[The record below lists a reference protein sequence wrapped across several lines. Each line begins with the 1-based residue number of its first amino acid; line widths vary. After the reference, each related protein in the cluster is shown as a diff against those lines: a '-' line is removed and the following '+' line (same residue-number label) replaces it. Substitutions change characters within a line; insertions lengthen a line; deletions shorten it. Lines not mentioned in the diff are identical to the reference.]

1 MDRLR
6 MIGKWFDDRLALGRL
21 YDHTIGHR
29 IPFSSSSWWYVFGS
43 ATLLCLAIQLVTGT
57 CLALVYVP
65 SPNDAYA
72 SIEYLDYEQPL
83 GWYLRGLHYWGSNF
97 MVALVTIHLV
107 QVFLMGAYKYPRE
120 LTWVVGS
127 GLFLCTLGMAFTGQ
141 TIRFDQDAYWGVEI
155 IVSIL
160 GRLPLVGEYAT
171 HLLQGGPIVGAETL
185 SRFFALHVFVIPAI
199 LISLLVIHV
208 RLILV
213 LGISEYP
220 EPGKGVDPE
229 TYDEEYSSVVEKT
242 GIRLMPEGGGKDLV
256 FSGLVL
262 LAIVLCAALIGPK
275 IPNGP
280 ADPSLIHTVP
290 RPDFYFLSLFAAFAL
305 MPPYLESFVIVYVMP
320 LAVVLLFAVPF
331 ISRGGERHP
340 SRRPGAV
347 ILVVQVLVGLFTLAW
362 EGVQSPWS
370 PQMDAW
376 SGVPVQPRFVR
387 GRSALEHMGATI
399 LQAKQCRNCHAL
411 DGAGGKR
418 GPDLGDVATRLT
430 REQLVR
436 QVLQGGGNMPA
447 YGKHLAPHEVT
458 ALVSFLATLHP
469 ENEPPARSSA
479 AQAVRTR
486 DPAAGG

>member
-1 MDRLR
+1 MNRLR
-6 MIGKWFDDRLALGRL
+6 AIGKWFDDRLALGRL
-21 YDHTIGHR
+21 YDDTLGHR

-43 ATLLCLAIQLVTGT
+43 ATLLCLIVQIATGI

-72 SIEYLDYEQPL
+72 SLEYLDYVQPL
-83 GWYLRGLHYWGSNF
+83 GWYLRALHYWGSNF
-97 MVALVTIHLV
+97 MVALVTIHMI
-107 QVFLMGAYKYPRE
+107 QVFLFGAYKYPRE
-120 LTWVVGS
+120 LTWLVGS
-127 GLFLCTLGMAFTGQ
+127 GLFLATIGMAFTGQ

-171 HLLQGGPIVGAETL
+171 HLLQGGPIVAAETL
-185 SRFFALHVFVIPAI
+185 SRFFALHVFVIPGV
-199 LISLLVIHV
+199 LIALLVVHV
-208 RLILV
+208 RLVLV
-213 LGISEYP
+213 LGISEFP
-220 EPGKGVDPE
+220 EAGKPVDRE
-229 TYDEEYSSVVEKT
+229 TYAEEYEGVVERT

-256 FSGLVL
+256 FSAAVL

-305 MPPYLESFVIVYVMP
+305 MPPYLESFVIVYLMP
-320 LAVVLLFAVPF
+320 LAIVLLFAVPF

-347 ILVVQVLVGLFTLAW
+347 VLVVLVLVSLFTLAW
-362 EGVQSPWS
+362 EGVRSPWS
-370 PQMDAW
+370 PDMDAW
-376 SGVPVQPRFVR
+376 SGVPVQPRFVE
-387 GRSALEHMGATI
+387 GRSPLEHMGATI

-411 DGAGGKR
+411 DGEGGKR
-418 GPDLGDVATRLT
+418 GPDLAGVATRLT
-430 REQLVR
+430 ADQLVR

-458 ALVSFLATLHP
+458 AIVAFLVTLHP
-469 ENEPPARSSA
+469 ANVPVARNSASPAKLSPERPGP
-479 AQAVRTR
+479 R
-486 DPAAGG
+486 

>member
-1 MDRLR
+1 

-21 YDHTIGHR
+21 YEHTIGHR
-29 IPFSSSSWWYVFGS
+29 IPASSASWWYVFGS
-43 ATLLCLAIQLVTGT
+43 ATLVCLIIQLVTGT
-57 CLALVYVP
+57 CLALIYVP
-65 SPNDAYA
+65 SPDDAYA
-72 SIEYLDYEQPL
+72 SIEYLDYEQPM

-97 MVALVTIHLV
+97 MVALVTIHMT
-107 QVFLMGAYKYPRE
+107 QIFLFGAYKFPRE
-120 LTWVVGS
+120 LTWIVGS
-127 GLFLCTLGMAFTGQ
+127 ALFLATIGMAFTGQ

-160 GRLPLVGEYAT
+160 GRLPGVGEFAT
-171 HLLQGGPIVGAETL
+171 QLLQGGPIVGAETL
-185 SRFFALHVFVIPAI
+185 SRFFVLHVFVIPAA
-199 LISLLVIHV
+199 LIALLVIHI
-208 RLILV
+208 RLVLV

-220 EPGKGVDPE
+220 KPGKNVDRG
-229 TYDEEYSSVVEKT
+229 EYCDDYERVVEKT

-256 FSGLVL
+256 FSALVV

-280 ADPSLIHTVP
+280 ADPSLIQTVP

-305 MPPYLESFVIVYVMP
+305 MPPYLESFVIVYLMP

-331 ISRGGERHP
+331 ISRGAERHP

-347 ILVVQVLVGLFTLAW
+347 IVVVVVLASLFTLAW
-362 EGVQSPWS
+362 EGVVSPWS

-376 SGVPVQPRFVR
+376 SGVPVQPRFVA
-387 GRSALEHMGATI
+387 GRSPLEHVGATL

-411 DGAGGKR
+411 DGEGGQR
-418 GPDLGDVATRLT
+418 GPDLAGVATRLT
-430 REQLVR
+430 EDQLIR

-458 ALVSFLATLHP
+458 ALVAFLATLHP
-469 ENEPPARSSA
+469 ANVPPARSPVSA
-479 AQAVRTR
+479 TR
-486 DPAAGG
+486 PATETPLAR

>member
-1 MDRLR
+1 MNRLR
-6 MIGKWFDDRLALGRL
+6 AIGKWFDDRLALGRL
-21 YDHTIGHR
+21 YDQSLGHR

-43 ATLLCLAIQLVTGT
+43 ATLLCLIIQLVTGV

-65 SPNDAYA
+65 SPDQAYA
-72 SIEYLDYEQPL
+72 SLEYLDYEQPL

-107 QVFLMGAYKYPRE
+107 QIFLFGAYKYPRE
-120 LTWVVGS
+120 LTWMVGS
-127 GLFLCTLGMAFTGQ
+127 ALFLATIGMAFTGQ
-141 TIRFDQDAYWGVEI
+141 TMRFDQDAYWGVEI

-160 GRLPLVGEYAT
+160 GRLPLVGEAAT

-185 SRFFALHVFVIPAI
+185 SRFFTLHVFVIPAT
-199 LISLLVIHV
+199 LIGLLVIHI
-208 RLILV
+208 RLVLV

-220 EPGKGVDPE
+220 EPGKVVDPD
-229 TYDEEYSSVVEKT
+229 TYADEYEQVVERT

-256 FSGLVL
+256 FSALVL
-262 LAIVLCAALIGPK
+262 MAIVLCAALIGPK

-305 MPPYLESFVIVYVMP
+305 MPPDLESFVIVYVMP

-347 ILVVQVLVGLFTLAW
+347 ILVILMLTGLFTLAW
-362 EGVQSPWS
+362 EGVVSPWS
-370 PQMDAW
+370 PEMDAW
-376 SGVPVQPRFVR
+376 SGVPVQPRFVE
-387 GRSALEHMGATI
+387 GRSPLEHMGATV
-399 LQAKQCRNCHAL
+399 LQAKQFRNCHAL

-418 GPDLGDVATRLT
+418 GPDLAGVATRLT
-430 REQLVR
+430 EDQLIR

-447 YGKHLAPHEVT
+447 YGNHLSPHEVS
-458 ALVSFLATLHP
+458 ALVAFLTTLHA
-469 ENEPPARSSA
+469 EGEAPARDSA
-479 AQAVRTR
+479 SWARSARESPGSR
-486 DPAAGG
+486 

>member
-1 MDRLR
+1 MNRLR
-6 MIGKWFDDRLALGRL
+6 AIGKWFDDRLALGRL
-21 YDHTIGHR
+21 YDDTLGHR

-43 ATLLCLAIQLVTGT
+43 ATLLCLIVQIATGI

-72 SIEYLDYEQPL
+72 SLEYLDYVQPL
-83 GWYLRGLHYWGSNF
+83 GWYLRALHYWGSNF
-97 MVALVTIHLV
+97 MVALVTIHMI
-107 QVFLMGAYKYPRE
+107 QVFLFGAYKYPRE
-120 LTWVVGS
+120 LTWLVGS
-127 GLFLCTLGMAFTGQ
+127 GLFLATIGMAFTGQ

-171 HLLQGGPIVGAETL
+171 HLLQGGPIVAAETL
-185 SRFFALHVFVIPAI
+185 SRFFALHVFVIPGV
-199 LISLLVIHV
+199 LIALLVVHV
-208 RLILV
+208 RLVLV
-213 LGISEYP
+213 LGISEFP
-220 EPGKGVDPE
+220 EAGKPLDPE
-229 TYDEEYSSVVEKT
+229 TYAEEYEGVVERT

-256 FSGLVL
+256 FSAAVL

-305 MPPYLESFVIVYVMP
+305 MPPYLESFVIVYLMP
-320 LAVVLLFAVPF
+320 LAIVLLFAVPF
-331 ISRGGERHP
+331 ISRGEERHP

-347 ILVVQVLVGLFTLAW
+347 VLVVLVLVSLFTLAW
-362 EGVQSPWS
+362 EGVRSPWS
-370 PQMDAW
+370 PDMDAW
-376 SGVPVQPRFVR
+376 SGVPVQPRFVE
-387 GRSALEHMGATI
+387 GRSPLEHMGATI

-411 DGAGGKR
+411 DGEGGKR
-418 GPDLGDVATRLT
+418 GPDLAGVATRLT
-430 REQLVR
+430 ADQLVR

-458 ALVSFLATLHP
+458 AIVAFLVTLHP
-469 ENEPPARSSA
+469 ANVPVARNSASPAKLSPERPGP
-479 AQAVRTR
+479 R
-486 DPAAGG
+486 